1 MFSDVYDD
9 VITDDPS
16 IPLLTTSLTTVTV
29 DTVAVAPIKRG
40 TPGTL
45 TPAALPPAP
54 LLPAELP
61 QDLAACHAMI
71 VQLIQQL
78 GKTQQDYVRLEHHL
92 QQLLRRTY
100 GRSSEKLD
108 PNQHLLFAEML
119 QSLQAQIAATPAAEA
134 APAPQPE
141 RKGHGR
147 RKLPADLPRKRV
159 VHELPEKEKPCP
171 CCGEV
176 RCVISQQ
183 TSEKLD
189 YQPAKLSVIENVQL
203 VYACPNCES
212 QALNPQIVTAEKPLS
227 PIEKSLAAPGLLA
240 FVIVGKYSDHLP
252 LNRLE
257 RILGRHDID
266 ISRSTM
272 CDWMG
277 GCAEALKPLY
287 ELMIEQ
293 VLLSKVIHTDD
304 TPVDVLDRL
313 LKQTRTGRFWIYLGD
328 EAHPYDIFDYT
339 PSRSRDGP
347 MEFLAGWG
355 KDAAGQLVLAARYL
369 QADAFPGYDIV
380 YSGETGDKVIEVACW
395 AHARRKFYDARTSDA
410 GRSAQAIAYI
420 RLLYDVEDQAR
431 ELKPAERAALRQQ
444 LSAPR
449 LEQFKVWLESQ
460 QAEHGGPVFPKSPM
474 GEAITYALNQ
484 WQALCV
490 YLTDGDLEID
500 NNAAERA
507 LRRIA
512 IGRANWT
519 FCGSDNG
526 GKTAAVLFSF
536 IATCERHQVNP
547 FEYLRDV
554 LERIAAHPQSRLAEL
569 LPDRWQAARAAAKA
583 EPATQAMQS

>member
-1 MFSDVYDD
+1 
-9 VITDDPS
+9 VITDDPF
-16 IPLLTTSLTTVTV
+16 IPLLTTSLTTVIV
-29 DTVAVAPIKRG
+29 DTVAVAPIQRG

-45 TPAALPPAP
+45 MPATLPPAP
-54 LLPAELP
+54 LLPPRPAELP
-61 QDLAACHAMI
+61 QDLATCHALI
-71 VQLIQQL
+71 VQLIEEL
-78 GKTQQDYVRLEHHL
+78 GKTRQDYVRLEHHL
-92 QQLLRRTY
+92 QQLLRRAY
-100 GRSSEKLD
+100 GRSAEKLD

-119 QSLQAQIAATPAAEA
+119 QTLQTQ
-134 APAPQPE
+134 APAPATDTDPAPQSE

-147 RKLPADLPRKRV
+147 RKLPADLPRTRV
-159 VHELPEKEKPCP
+159 VHELPENEKPCP

-183 TSEKLD
+183 VSEKLD
-189 YQPAKLSVIENVQL
+189 YQPARVSVIEHVQL
-203 VYACPNCES
+203 VYACQNCES
-212 QALNPQIVTAEKPLS
+212 EALNPQIVTAEKPLS

-272 CDWMG
+272 CDWMA
-277 GCAEALKPLY
+277 GCAEALTPLY
-287 ELMIEQ
+287 DLMIEQ

-355 KDAAGQLVLAARYL
+355 KDEAGGPVPAARYL

-380 YSGETGDKVIEVACW
+380 YCGGKVIEVACW

-410 GRSAQAIAYI
+410 ARSAQAIAHI

-444 LSAPR
+444 LSGPR
-449 LEQFKVWLESQ
+449 LEQFKAWLQSQ
-460 QAEHGGPVFPKSPM
+460 QAEHGGPVLPKSPM
-474 GEAITYALNQ
+474 GEATVPEPKAPVAGI
-484 WQALCV
+484 V
-490 YLTDGDLEID
+490 RVRHGRRSGD
-500 NNAAERA
+500 RQQ
-507 LRRIA
+507 R
-512 IGRANWT
+512 G
-519 FCGSDNG
+519 
-526 GKTAAVLFSF
+526 
-536 IATCERHQVNP
+536 
-547 FEYLRDV
+547 
-554 LERIAAHPQSRLAEL
+554 
-569 LPDRWQAARAAAKA
+569 
-583 EPATQAMQS
+583 

>member
-1 MFSDVYDD
+1 M
-9 VITDDPS
+9 ITDDQN
-16 IPLLTTSLTTVTV
+16 PLLLATNLSTVAV
-29 DTVAVAPIKRG
+29 DTVAVAAIKRG
-40 TPGTL
+40 TPATL
-45 TPAALPPAP
+45 TPATLPPAP
-54 LLPAELP
+54 LLPPKPAELP
-61 QDLAACHAMI
+61 HDLATCHAMI
-71 VQLIQQL
+71 VQLIEQL

-100 GRSSEKLD
+100 GHSSEKLD
-108 PNQHLLFAEML
+108 PNQHLLFTEML
-119 QSLQAQIAATPAAEA
+119 QTLQAQVAAPPEPVAEA
-134 APAPQPE
+134 APAAP

-147 RKLPADLPRKRV
+147 RKLPADLPRRRV
-159 VHELPEKEKPCP
+159 VHELPAKELPCP
-171 CCGEV
+171 CCGKM
-176 RCVISQQ
+176 RCVMSEQV
-183 TSEKLD
+183 SEKLD
-189 YQPAKLSVIENVQL
+189 YEPAKLSVIENVQL
-203 VYACPNCES
+203 VYVCLDCEAE
-212 QALNPQIVTAEKPLS
+212 ALNPQIVTAEKPLS

-272 CDWMG
+272 CDWMA
-277 GCAEALKPLY
+277 GCAEALTPLY
-287 ELMIEQ
+287 ELMIEE

-304 TPVDVLDRL
+304 TPVNVLDRL

-328 EAHPYDIFDYT
+328 ESHPYDVFDFT
-339 PSRSRDGP
+339 PNRSRDGP
-347 MEFLAGWG
+347 LEFLAGWG
-355 KDAAGQLVLAARYL
+355 KDAAGEPVPAARYL

-380 YSGETGDKVIEVACW
+380 YVGGKVIEVACM

-410 GRSAQAIAYI
+410 ARSAQALAHI

-431 ELKPAERAALRQQ
+431 LLKPAERAALRQQ

-449 LEQFKVWLESQ
+449 LEQFKAWLLSQ

-490 YLTDGDLEID
+490 YVTDGDLEID

-519 FCGSDNG
+519 FVGSDTG
-526 GKTAAVLFSF
+526 GKTAMVLFSF
-536 IATCERHQVNP
+536 IATCERHEVNP

-569 LPDRWQAARAAAKA
+569 LPDHWQAARSAAKA
-583 EPATQAMQS
+583 EPATQAEQN